1 MSTASPG
8 PLSGLRVVDLCHFLA
23 GPYATYIMARLGAD
37 VVKVEDP
44 GHPDEARSIGPFLP
58 NGLSLYFASLNT
70 GKRSLAVSFGTPEG
84 RAVLAGLI
92 RRSDVVVDNF
102 RPGVLRRLGLHH
114 EELDRLNPRIVSC
127 SITGYGET
135 GAYAEYP
142 GYDYTIQAMA
152 GVMSITGEPDGPPGK
167 AGISYVDHSG
177 GLAAALGVCAA
188 LLRRERT
195 GRGEHIDLGLFD
207 VQISMLTYLASWQLN
222 AGLETQRIAGGA
234 HPSLVPA
241 QTFETADSYL
251 SVFVGNDSMWRRLVA
266 ALGDDSLASQELA
279 TNAAR
284 QEHRTD
290 VISRLQHLFRAQGVD
305 HWLTVL
311 RAANVA
317 CAPVNSLKA
326 ALDDDQVVT
335 RGLVTTV
342 PGGRGGDSYSL
353 VSTPLPGME
362 SRGGTRQAPLLGGS
376 TDEVLGELGY
386 TSAEIDRLRAGSA
399 VI

>member
-1 MSTASPG
+1 MSAQSPG
-8 PLSGLRVVDLCHFLA
+8 PLSGVRVIDLCHLLA
-23 GPYATYIMARLGAD
+23 GPYATYTMARLGAD

-44 GHPDEARSIGPFLP
+44 VRPDEARSIGPFFP
-58 NGLSLYFASLNT
+58 DGLSLYFASLNT

-84 RAVLAGLI
+84 RKVLARLI

-102 RPGVLRRLGLHH
+102 RPGVLHRLGLHH
-114 EELDRLNPRIVSC
+114 EELDRLNPRIISC

-135 GAYAEYP
+135 GPYAEYP

-188 LLRRERT
+188 LFRRERT

-207 VQISMLTYLASWQLN
+207 AQISMLTYLASWQLN
-222 AGLETQRIAGGA
+222 AGLETRRFADGA

-241 QTFETADSYL
+241 QTFETADGYL
-251 SVFVGNDSMWRRLVA
+251 SVFVGNDGMWRRLVA
-266 ALGDDSLASQELA
+266 ALDEDYLAIEEFA

-284 QEHRTD
+284 QERRTE
-290 VISRLQHLFRAQGVD
+290 VVARLQHLFRGGGLD

-326 ALDDDQVVT
+326 ALNDDQVVT

-342 PGGRGGDSYSL
+342 PGGRDGDGYSVL
-353 VSTPLPGME
+353 STPLPTME
-362 SRGGTRQAPLLGGS
+362 SPGVARRAPLLGES

-386 TSAEIDRLRAGSA
+386 TNTQIDLLRGRS
-399 VI
+399 VVT